1 MWEGLLNS
9 IRQMGVFM
17 ICAQALIYFKPKGSY
32 EKYLK
37 LLVSAMILVQL
48 LSPVAALL
56 SGKEGQS
63 LEERIGFYSNS
74 FEQGMG
80 EAALEEYR
88 VEQIRQQ
95 LLTTQIRAQMEALE
109 GQLQQ
114 QDSQAAAGQGIQE
127 ETAGEIHIQID
138 PVTIKVPQ
146 DGQQDMGQREDEH
159 GGEDQEWDGEVAEEG

>member
-48 LSPVAALL
+48 LSPVVAFL

-63 LEERIGFYSNS
+63 LEERIAFYSSS

-80 EAALEEYR
+80 EAALQEYR

-95 LLTTQIRAQMEALE
+95 LLTTQIREQMETWDWQA
-109 GQLQQ
+109 QPQQ
-114 QDSQAAAGQGIQE
+114 EASQAVGQKVRE
-127 ETAGEIHIQID
+127 ETGEIRIQIA
-138 PVTIKVPQ
+138 PVTIEAPQ
-146 DGQQDMGQREDEH
+146 GGQQDMGQMEDGH
-159 GGEDQEWDGEVAEEG
+159 GGEDQEWDGEMAEEG

>member
-56 SGKEGQS
+56 SGKGGQS
-63 LEERIGFYSNS
+63 LEERIVYYTNS

-80 EAALEEYR
+80 AGALEEYR
-88 VEQIRQQ
+88 MEQIRQH
-95 LLTTQIRAQMEALE
+95 LLTSQISAQLE
-109 GQLQQ
+109 EWDWQ
-114 QDSQAAAGQGIQE
+114 SRQE
-127 ETAGEIHIQID
+127 ESLSAEADSALAPQAETVPGRESGEEGEIRIQID
-138 PVTIKVPQ
+138 PVTIGTSQ
-146 DGQQDMGQREDEH
+146 EGQ
-159 GGEDQEWDGEVAEEG
+159 

>member
-56 SGKEGQS
+56 SGKGGQS
-63 LEERIGFYSNS
+63 LEERIAYYTDS

-80 EAALEEYR
+80 AGALEEYR
-88 VEQIRQQ
+88 MEQIRRQ
-95 LLTTQIRAQMEALE
+95 LLTSQISAQMEEWDWQSRQE
-109 GQLQQ
+109 GSLSNEA
-114 QDSQAAAGQGIQE
+114 DSTRDVQT
-127 ETAGEIHIQID
+127 ETAPEQESGEEGEIRIQID
-138 PVTIKVPQ
+138 PVTIGTFQ
-146 DGQQDMGQREDEH
+146 EGQ
-159 GGEDQEWDGEVAEEG
+159 